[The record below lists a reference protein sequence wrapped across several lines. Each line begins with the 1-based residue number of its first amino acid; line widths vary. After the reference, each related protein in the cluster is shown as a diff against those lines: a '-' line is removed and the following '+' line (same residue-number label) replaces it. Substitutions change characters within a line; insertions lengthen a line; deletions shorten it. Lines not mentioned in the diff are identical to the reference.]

1 MPTPQ
6 EVAQLRMN
14 KYIIKTRLMQPDNL
28 QVGLFGLNHSNR
40 DFSQRES
47 WGKNQF
53 NNSFPASLACYM
65 YQKGL
70 KLNYLTLDKQLKIQ
84 HQEIDV
90 AQIFGIVP
98 LSPNLFF
105 SFESD
110 YVPYRKIVVGKLPR
124 VDLVTHDLNKNNAC
138 LRSIEIKLT
147 ALPDNS
153 TYRLPDHQYGC
164 EIVTRPDT
172 IVYLALSIAHE
183 FENSRDKLLNYLEPV
198 CSQVEDWSNIR
209 QVLPFIPQI
218 VDCLDNLISEN
229 IGIQSPLVMQPIWKT
244 VGKTSKLYQNCL
256 DIFIWSN
263 FGFTRLFFDITKRLG
278 KSEETI
284 QRPMRSVVW
293 LAKMLYE
300 FALVGKINHKFVI
313 DTLTYHTKND
323 KAFALSGS
331 NTRPYMICDNLIQPR
346 ITKEEIKNIILGE
359 GQNFL
364 SPERRFDAIIFSNP
378 EIFDA
383 RLKEI

>member
-1 MPTPQ
+1 
-6 EVAQLRMN
+6 MN
-14 KYIIKTRLMQPDNL
+14 FEQI
-28 QVGLFGLNHSNR
+28 QVGLFGLIHSNR

-65 YQKGL
+65 YHKGM
-70 KLNYLTLDKQLKIQ
+70 KLNYLMLNKNLKIQ

-90 AQIFGIVP
+90 DQIFGIAP
-98 LSPNLFF
+98 LSTNLFF

-110 YVPYRKIVVGKLPR
+110 YVPYRNIVTGKLPR
-124 VDLVTHDLNKNNAC
+124 VDLVTHDINRNNAC

-153 TYRLPDHQYGC
+153 TYRLPDNQYGC

-172 IVYLALSIAHE
+172 IIYLALSIIHE
-183 FENSRDKLLNYLEPV
+183 FENSRDKLLNYLQPV
-198 CSQVEDWSNIR
+198 CSQIEDWSSIR
-209 QVLPFIPQI
+209 QVLPFITQI
-218 VDCLDNLISEN
+218 VDCLDTLLIENLE
-229 IGIQSPLVMQPIWKT
+229 IQSPLVMQPVWKT

-256 DIFIWSN
+256 DIFVWSN
-263 FGFTRLFFDITKRLG
+263 FGFTRLFVDITKRLA

-293 LAKMLYE
+293 LVKMLYE
-300 FALVGKINHKFVI
+300 FALVGKIHHKLVI
-313 DTLTYHTKND
+313 DTLTYNTKND

-331 NTRPYMICDNLIQPR
+331 NTRLYMTCDNLIQPR
-346 ITKEEIKNIILGE
+346 ITKQEIKNIILAG

-364 SPERRFDAIIFSNP
+364 SPERRFDAIILSNP
-378 EIFDA
+378 EIFDD
-383 RLKEI
+383 I